1 MGPDLCRIRGSVTTN
16 RQYHRHHPAKMKL
29 LGVGIVLAL
38 VFHINYAIPIESR
51 LRTVADFIDSNDVDS
66 SAFDELVEQ
75 VTNDYIEDIKDTVQ
89 FDFQSDFQEFV
100 QEIQK
105 IVNGLIEKV
114 GPKAISIVKSY
125 KAKIVTHLIF
135 KDFEGLKD
143 TVREI
148 AKKIIVVFDDE
159 MIKLITGDGY
169 DEEEWQEIVKA
180 FEKAKDLWTNDEEFH
195 KNMVE
200 VMKYI
205 EEHLLKRVK
214 DYLIDVVSAITDWA
228 VGLLDKARNVEI
240 GQNAYMKLPDIK
252 KILESIENMGSKLID
267 SLENVLGDV
276 LKDRPFVVKE
286 VKRYRDAL
294 IILGKKVAID
304 VKQTIWKVLKAFAD
318 LINRLG

>member
-1 MGPDLCRIRGSVTTN
+1 MGLDLCRKRGSVTTI

-38 VFHINYAIPIESR
+38 VFHINYAIPVESR
-51 LRTVADFIDSNDVDS
+51 LRTVANFIDSNDVDS

-105 IVNGLIEKV
+105 IVNGLI
-114 GPKAISIVKSY
+114 
-125 KAKIVTHLIF
+125 AKIVTHLIF

-159 MIKLITGDGY
+159 MIKLIVGDGY
-169 DEEEWQEIVKA
+169 DEDEWQEIVKA

-214 DYLIDVVSAITDWA
+214 DYLIDLVSAITDWA

-294 IILGKKVAID
+294 TILGKKVAVD
-304 VKQTIWKVLKAFAD
+304 VKQTIGKVLKA
-318 LINRLG
+318 